1 MATYETTTTITI
13 TMLVT
18 TTTTTTEAR
27 AAEGTRRGG
36 YTELCARRHEISDRA
51 KTSTLLKKERLALI
65 CQRFYTLQS
74 SLIFPIALENVIEDK
89 VI

>member
-18 TTTTTTEAR
+18 TTTAT

-36 YTELCARRHEISDRA
+36 YTEICARRHEISDRA
-51 KTSTLLKKERLALI
+51 KTSSQERKI
-65 CQRFYTLQS
+65 SFDMS
-74 SLIFPIALENVIEDK
+74 K
-89 VI
+89 VLYPAVVTDCSYCF

>member
-18 TTTTTTEAR
+18 TTTTTRAR

-36 YTELCARRHEISDRA
+36 YTEICARRHEISDRA
-51 KTSTLLKKERLALI
+51 KK
-65 CQRFYTLQS
+65 LQLYLRKQDKLCYVKAFILF
-74 SLIFPIALENVIEDK
+74 SLH
-89 VI
+89 